1 MKAPTTHIL
10 KCKAA
15 IHNPKN
21 DAFSGAPFCKCKAAI
36 HNPKNDAFSGAPFC
50 KCKAALHLAFAFL
63 FPI

>member
-10 KCKAA
+10 
-15 IHNPKN
+15 
-21 DAFSGAPFCKCKAAI
+21 KCKAAI